1 MTATPLPSE
10 VPSEAWMEL
19 EGKHD
24 ARGTDVLDG
33 NALAGLHA
41 APADAVADRARKAL
55 LPVLPHTALV
65 LVSSAF
71 PTSPVQVA
79 GPHAASQRLAGVP
92 WDRLVGEAPAQDGV
106 TRLELPAT
114 VAGLHAA
121 GWIARLSGSTVALIV
136 VHRSRLV
143 ITPDQ
148 QRAAVSLAEE
158 AATRLRAI
166 SSDPP
171 PRVLAFSHAMSQ
183 ERERIRLDLRSR
195 HAATLSSLLHTL
207 RAAASAGGTQA
218 LPPNVAKAIDM
229 ASRGLLDLQADADER
244 DAYGRVPVDVAFAE
258 IEKEVRE
265 TMSSARIRLVEDL
278 DAPAG
283 FQLPYALAH
292 AARLVT
298 RLAALGATQRGG
310 VDKVRLLWRVSDDAL
325 TITVADNGA
334 GGDDTAGHL
343 DREEANIRRL
353 AGELRGRVT
362 LDSNPQWGT
371 TFSCWLPLHDRA
383 PTPEAPIPRGLA
395 ELRDREREVLELLME
410 GLRNRDIAARLF
422 ISERTVKFHVSN
434 ILAKLQVRSRT
445 EAIAVAHRSGVFIGD
460 RRSEGG

>member
-1 MTATPLPSE
+1 MTATPLSSE
-10 VPSEAWMEL
+10 VPSDAWMEL
-19 EGKHD
+19 DGKHVR
-24 ARGTDVLDG
+24 RGANAVDG
-33 NALAGLHA
+33 HASAGLDT
-41 APADAVADRARKAL
+41 APADAVAERARKAL
-55 LPVLPHTALV
+55 LPVLRHTALV
-65 LVSSAF
+65 LVSSGC

-79 GPHAASQRLAGVP
+79 GPHAASQRLTGVP
-92 WDRLVGEAPAQDGV
+92 WDRLVGEPPPHEGV
-106 TRLELPAT
+106 IRLELPEA
-114 VAGLHAA
+114 VAGLYLA
-121 GWIARLSGSTVALIV
+121 GWIARRSGSTVALIV
-136 VHRSRLV
+136 VHRARLV
-143 ITPDQ
+143 ITPEQ
-148 QRAAVSLAEE
+148 ERAAMHLAEE
-158 AATRLRAI
+158 AAARLRAI

-265 TMSSARIRLVEDL
+265 TMTSARIRLVEDL
-278 DAPAG
+278 DAPTSC
-283 FQLPYALAH
+283 QLPYALAH

-298 RLAALGATQRGG
+298 RLAALGATQRSG
-310 VDKVRLLWRVSDDAL
+310 VDKVRLVWRVADDAL
-325 TITVADNGA
+325 TITVADNGV

-395 ELRDREREVLELLME
+395 ELRDREREVLELMME

-445 EAIAVAHRSGVFIGD
+445 EAIALAHRSGVILGD
-460 RRSEGG
+460 RSSEGG